1 MEWAEAP
8 PEAPTTSPLTFFSFL
23 SKVPPPLMRESRR
36 SSADWGG
43 WGGGLSAFL
52 GRSTS
57 GLGLAGAVWVV
68 EVLLVDLTEAR
79 GELGL
84 ESLGSGVASNVVS
97 TVALV
102 VGGLSLSADDWWCN
116 LLGEHLTISIFPSH
130 SLHVLLLF
138 RCCFFVGFFAF
149 SVQLCFM
156 CWIHWWQTHA
166 KQCVRMAKWNFIHN
180 LLPVRTRT

>member
-8 PEAPTTSPLTFFSFL
+8 AEAPTTSPLTFFSFL

-102 VGGLSLSADDWWCN
+102 VGGLSLSADDW
-116 LLGEHLTISIFPSH
+116 
-130 SLHVLLLF
+130 
-138 RCCFFVGFFAF
+138 
-149 SVQLCFM
+149 
-156 CWIHWWQTHA
+156 
-166 KQCVRMAKWNFIHN
+166 
-180 LLPVRTRT
+180 